1 MSIEVVIVGGGPT
14 GLMAACE
21 LSLAGVRP
29 MVLELLPEASL
40 EPKANGLLGQ
50 VVRTVDHRGLYEPLS
65 GRPGP
70 PRPNP
75 AFMFAALPLD
85 LSVLEGHSVYGLPV
99 TQHRLVQVLEERA
112 AELGVDVRRGH
123 RLVGLAQDDDAVTAD
138 VAGPDG
144 AYQVRA
150 RYLVGADGAHSAIRK
165 LAGIDFPGITY
176 DRVTTRTAHATVP
189 AAWVDPATGG
199 LDIPGYGAV
208 PPFLAH
214 RTDHGTFSYA
224 PLPGH
229 PPLVSTAEWDRP
241 ESDAL
246 MSLDELCAS
255 IRRVLGVDVP
265 LGAPAGPG
273 PHVLRRLNGG
283 HNRVA
288 TRFRDRRVFLVGDAA
303 HIDTAGGSG
312 LNLGLQ
318 DAVNLGWKLA
328 AEIRGE
334 APEGLLD
341 TYESER
347 WPACERMIMAGQA
360 QGALAAPGDDVTALR
375 GLFAELLRDP
385 GAVGRI
391 AGLIAGDDVAY
402 DMGGPAS
409 HPLVG
414 RLVPDLDL
422 HTPDGTVRPAEL
434 TRAARP
440 LLVDLTENAS
450 AARTLADRRTRIDV
464 VTGSPSGSRATVLLL
479 RPDCH
484 VAWASDSADL
494 GSEEMN
500 ALRAAAQRWFG
511 AVEPSE
517 KADGLS
523 PAAPA
528 R

>member
-1 MSIEVVIVGGGPT
+1 MSIDVVIVGGGPT

-29 MVLELLPEASL
+29 VVLEVLPEPST

-50 VVRTVDHRGLYEPLS
+50 VVRMIDHRGLYEPLS

-70 PRPNP
+70 PRPSP

-85 LSVLEGHSVYGLPV
+85 LSVLEDHSVYGLPV
-99 TQHRLVQVLEERA
+99 TQHRLVQVLEKRA
-112 AELGVDVRRGH
+112 AELGVDIRRGH

-138 VAGPDG
+138 VAGPG
-144 AYQVRA
+144 GTYQVRA
-150 RYLVGADGAHSAIRK
+150 RYLVGADGAHSATRK

-189 AAWVDPATGG
+189 DAWVDPATGG
-199 LDIPGYGAV
+199 LDIPGHGAV

-224 PLPGH
+224 PFPGH

-241 ESDAL
+241 EHDDP
-246 MSLDELCAS
+246 MSLDELRTS

-265 LGAPAGPG
+265 LAAPAGPG

-288 TRFRDRRVFLVGDAA
+288 TRFRDRGVFLAGDAA
-303 HIDTAGGSG
+303 HINTSGGSG

-318 DAVNLGWKLA
+318 DAVDLAWKLA
-328 AEIRGE
+328 AELRGG
-334 APEGLLD
+334 APEGLLG
-341 TYESER
+341 TYETER
-347 WPACERMIMAGQA
+347 RPACERMITAGQA
-360 QGALAAPGDDVTALR
+360 QGALTAPGDDVTALR
-375 GLFAELLRDP
+375 GLFAELLGDP
-385 GAVGRI
+385 GAVGRV
-391 AGLIAGDDVAY
+391 AGLIAGDDLAY
-402 DMGGPAS
+402 DMGDTAP

-414 RLVPDLDL
+414 RLAPDLDV
-422 HTPDGTVRPAEL
+422 HTPDGTVRLAEL
-434 TRAARP
+434 TRTARP
-440 LLVDLTENAS
+440 LLVDLTEHAS
-450 AARTLADRRTRIDV
+450 AARTLAHRRPRIDI
-464 VTGSPSGSRATVLLL
+464 VTGSPSGPHAGVTVLLL

-484 VAWASDSADL
+484 VAWASESADL
-494 GSEEMN
+494 DSEERN
-500 ALRAAAQRWFG
+500 ALDAAAERWFG
-511 AVEPSE
+511 AAEPS
-517 KADGLS
+517 DLS
-523 PAAPA
+523 PATPT